1 MDKKKVNDLLS
12 KINYPGFSRDIVS
25 FGMVDDIQIDS
36 DNVIINLKITS
47 KNEEKKEILVK
58 SIKKTLAEHFFLVEV
73 NIHEIDSNKSSPVS
87 PGGQPQIIEPILPN
101 VKNVIAIASGK
112 GGVGKSTVA
121 SNIACGLKNKGLKV
135 GLLDLDIYGPSLPII
150 LGLNQ
155 KPDMTEKNRLI
166 PLDRYGM
173 KVMSFGFISGNETPV
188 IWRGPLVSR
197 MTEQFFKDVDWGVLD
212 YLILDLPPGT
222 GDVQLTLTQKLRIS
236 GAVIITTPQD
246 IALSDVRKGAD
257 MFNKVK
263 TPILGVIE
271 NMSGYIIEGKIKNS
285 NGEILNGG
293 EISLGDGSNI
303 EINKTGNFQIKID
316 LFKKGGGESESKRLN
331 IPLLG
336 KIPLSNDIVTSTDD
350 GTPIVEKDPSH
361 KASQI
366 YLSIVDKI
374 LSSHN

>member
-12 KINYPGFSRDIVS
+12 EINYPGFSRDIVS
-25 FGMVDDIQIDS
+25 FGMVNDIQIDS

-58 SIKKTLAEHFFLVEV
+58 SIKKTLAEHFSLVEV

-87 PGGQPQIIEPILPN
+87 PGGQPQIIEPILPE

-316 LFKKGGGESESKRLN
+316 LFKKGGGESESNRLN

-336 KIPLSNDIVTSTDD
+336 EIPLSNDIVTSTDD

-361 KASQI
+361 KVSQI

-374 LSSHN
+374 LSNHN

>member
-1 MDKKKVNDLLS
+1 MDKIKVNGLLS

-36 DNVIINLKITS
+36 DKVLINLKITS
-47 KNEEKKEILVK
+47 KNEEKKAILVK
-58 SIKKTLAEHFFLVEV
+58 NIEEKLAEYFSSVEIK
-73 NIHEIDSNKSSPVS
+73 IHEIDNNKFSQVS
-87 PGGQPQIIEPILPN
+87 PGGQSQTIEPILPG
-101 VKNVIAIASGK
+101 VKHVIAVASGK

-121 SNIACGLKNKGLKV
+121 SNIACGLKNRGLKV

-150 LGLNQ
+150 LGINQ
-155 KPDMTEKNRLI
+155 KPDMTKKNRLV
-166 PLDRYGM
+166 PLDKYGL

-197 MTEQFFKDVDWGVLD
+197 MTEQFFKDVDWGTLD

-263 TPILGVIE
+263 TPIMGVIE
-271 NMSGYIIEGKIKNS
+271 NMSGYIINGKIKNS
-285 NGEILNGG
+285 DGEILDGG
-293 EISLGDGSNI
+293 EISIDDGSKI
-303 EINKTGNFQIKID
+303 EISKTGNFRIKID
-316 LFKKGGGESESKRLN
+316 LFKKDGGESESKRLN

-336 KIPLSNDIVTSTDD
+336 KIPLSNDIVISTDD
-350 GTPIVEKDPSH
+350 GTPIVEKDPTHNS
-361 KASQI
+361 SQI
-366 YLSIVDKI
+366 YFSIVDKI
-374 LSSHN
+374 LSSNN

>member
-1 MDKKKVNDLLS
+1 MDKIKVNELLS

-58 SIKKTLAEHFFLVEV
+58 SIKKTLAEHFSLVEV

-87 PGGQPQIIEPILPN
+87 PGGQPQIIEPILPE
-101 VKNVIAIASGK
+101 VKHVIAIASGK
-112 GGVGKSTVA
+112 GGVGKSTIA
-121 SNIACGLKNKGLKV
+121 SNIACGLKHEGFSV

-166 PLDRYGM
+166 PLKRYGM

-197 MTEQFFKDVDWGVLD
+197 MTEQFFKDVEWGKLD

-236 GAVIITTPQD
+236 GAIIITTPQD

-257 MFNKVK
+257 MFKKVK

-271 NMSGYIIEGKIKNS
+271 NMSGFIIDGKIKNS
-285 NGEILNGG
+285 DGEMLKGG
-293 EISLGDGSNI
+293 EISMDDGSNI
-303 EINKTGNFQIKID
+303 EISKTGNFQIKID
-316 LFKKGGGESESKRLN
+316 LFKNGGGESESERLK

-336 KIPLSNDIVTSTDD
+336 KIPLSNDIVTSTDA

-361 KASQI
+361 KASKI
-366 YLSIVDKI
+366 YFSIVNKI
-374 LSSHN
+374 LSTPN